1 MVKVQSPNLWI
12 TKEVPS
18 GVFFFFSFL
27 FWGLGCGEWG
37 LLLVVVCGFLI
48 AGASHVVEHRL

>member
-1 MVKVQSPNLWI
+1 M
-12 TKEVPS
+12 
-18 GVFFFFSFL
+18 GFFFSFL